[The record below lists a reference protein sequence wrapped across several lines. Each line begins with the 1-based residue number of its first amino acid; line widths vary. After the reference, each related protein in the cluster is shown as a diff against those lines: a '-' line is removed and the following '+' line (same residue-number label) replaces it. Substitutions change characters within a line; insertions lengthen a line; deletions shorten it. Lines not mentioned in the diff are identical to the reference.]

1 MAPHKQQKEYVAAL
15 DIGSNSFHLIIAQV
29 HRDGSFTVLN
39 REKAVLRLGSIHPD
53 GFTYIKPEDIAHA
66 VRLIKHALRVADLYH
81 TGIRI
86 VSTSAVR
93 ESVNRDEFITAV
105 RTETGCEI
113 EVIDGKTE
121 AGLIYQGIIHG
132 VPAKHE
138 KILAFDIGGGSTEFI
153 LGENGKPNF
162 LTSVPL
168 GAVRLSRMFFPD
180 FIVRE
185 GAVELCKKHIVA
197 ILDDVKKHTDAS
209 DFHLVIGSA
218 GTVKSCMQV
227 AEANAFMPKR
237 EGMFRKLSPAAMQS
251 VLQLLLA
258 SPTPEQRNAIPG
270 LESKRADIAPVGALI
285 LSSIF
290 QHLGIQEVIYSD
302 FALREGVILDTI
314 SKLKKHES

>member
-1 MAPHKQQKEYVAAL
+1 MTPHNQQKTYVAAL

-66 VRLIKHALRVADLYH
+66 IRLIKHALRVADLYH

-93 ESVNRDEFITAV
+93 ESVNRDEFLTAV
-105 RTETGCEI
+105 KAETGCEI
-113 EVIDGKTE
+113 EVLEGKRE

-153 LGENGKPNF
+153 LGENGAPSF

-180 FIVRE
+180 FIVRAD
-185 GAVELCKKHIVA
+185 AVELCKKHIIA
-197 ILDDVKKHTDAS
+197 ILDEVKKHTDES
-209 DFHLVIGSA
+209 EFHLCIGSA
-218 GTVKSCMQV
+218 GTVKSCV
-227 AEANAFMPKR
+227 HIAEANKFMPKR
-237 EGMFRKLSPAAMQS
+237 EGMFRKLTSSAMQS
-251 VLQLLLA
+251 VLQLLLS
-258 SPTPEQRNAIPG
+258 SPTPEQRSSIPG
-270 LESKRADIAPVGALI
+270 LEPKRTDIAPAGALI

-290 QHLGIQEVIYSD
+290 QHLNIREVIYSD